1 MDLGFIVTFV
11 IAVAAL
17 FIILKIL
24 ALPMKI
30 IIKLVING
38 IIGGII
44 IWLINLIGAG
54 FGFVLT
60 LNWIT
65 ALVVGLLG
73 VPGVIILVILHF
85 IF

>member
-38 IIGGII
+38 IIGGVI

>member
-24 ALPMKI
+24 ALPMKS

-38 IIGGII
+38 IIGGVI